1 MVGAERLARPRLPES
16 ESGDRSTTL
25 RSGTIGRDG
34 RSRAGN
40 LLDVNEP
47 LCWLSYVPR
56 WLPRM
61 DSHHQH
67 PASEAG
73 VLLIELQ
80 GNKMVEPRGVA
91 PRTSTMRAWRSSA

>member
-1 MVGAERLARPRLPES
+1 MNK
-16 ESGDRSTTL
+16 STL
-25 RSGTIGRDG
+25 GRDG

-40 LLDVNEP
+40 LLDVTEP
-47 LCWLSYVPR
+47 LCCLSYVPR

-67 PASEAG
+67 PASKAG

-80 GNKMVEPRGVA
+80 GK
-91 PRTSTMRAWRSSA
+91 S